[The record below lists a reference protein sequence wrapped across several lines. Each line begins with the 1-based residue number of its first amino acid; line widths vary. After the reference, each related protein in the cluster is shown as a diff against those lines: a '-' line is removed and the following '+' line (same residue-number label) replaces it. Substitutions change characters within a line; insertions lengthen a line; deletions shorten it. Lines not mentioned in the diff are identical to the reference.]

1 MAKLKIENF
10 GPITNV
16 EFELK
21 KFNVFIGQQ
30 GTGKSCIL
38 KIAAFCKWLEK
49 VSSTSEVFD
58 YMRKDTSDKDIIK
71 KNLLD
76 FYKLNDFVQEESK
89 ISYFSEFVELCVD
102 FKYDD
107 AKIMVKQFSSTLF
120 RRVAYIPAER
130 CLASAIPNLMSLRIS
145 QNTNI
150 YKYLVDWEDA
160 HKTYSVDKKMV
171 VFKTHTSFYYDENL
185 NADFL
190 SVQKSDGEKNIR
202 FENAASGFQSVIP
215 ICVLVN
221 YYLKRDISLSIGEK
235 RRIEK
240 LTELSKLGINTPKV
254 QELLA
259 ELYEKESEKLQNKGK
274 DLSIFLLL
282 SDMISLFSQDINANK
297 NLHCS
302 LFIEEP
308 EANIFPETQYE
319 LVKWLVST
327 VNNGN
332 ENSIFIATHSPYILS
347 SFNNLIQA
355 ENSVLSSSEKR
366 SEINDIMQTEDFVNF
381 DEIGVYEVKDGCI
394 NDIKDYDLHIIN
406 SNGIDSVSDIIQEQF
421 SKLLDYE
428 ND

>member
-10 GPITNV
+10 GPIKNV

-49 VSSTSEVFD
+49 VYSTTEVQ
-58 YMRKDTSDKDIIK
+58 YLK
-71 KNLLD
+71 KSMTDAEFLKEYLIA
-76 FYKLNDFVQEESK
+76 FYKLDFNCHNYSIFYESDDIKFDIFEGK
-89 ISYFSEFVELCVD
+89 INISGTKDLQT
-102 FKYDD
+102 
-107 AKIMVKQFSSTLF
+107 KQ
-120 RRVAYIPAER
+120 RVAYIPAER
-130 CLASAIPNLMSLRIS
+130 CLVAAIPNLMSLRIR

-160 HKTYSVDKKMV
+160 HKLYAQKTFSVLNLNTYFLYNDTQKIDYLSVDNQ
-171 VFKTHTSFYYDENL
+171 T
-185 NADFL
+185 
-190 SVQKSDGEKNIR
+190 IIP
-202 FENAASGFQSVIP
+202 FENASSGFQSLVP
-215 ICVLVN
+215 ICILTD
-221 YYLKRDISLSIGEK
+221 YYLNSDILMSIVEK
-235 RRIEK
+235 VT
-240 LTELSKLGINTPKV
+240 TES
-254 QELLA
+254 
-259 ELYEKESEKLQNKGK
+259 
-274 DLSIFLLL
+274 
-282 SDMISLFSQDINANK
+282 DINLKSAPK
-297 NLHCS
+297 NCS

-319 LVKWLVST
+319 LVKWLVSA

-332 ENSIFIATHSPYILS
+332 ENSIFVATHSPYILS

-355 ENSVLSSSEKR
+355 ENSALSNTEKR
-366 SEINDIMQTEDFVNF
+366 SEINEIMQTKDFVNF
-381 DEIGVYEVKDGCI
+381 NEIGVYEVKDGCI
-394 NDIKDYDLHIIN
+394 NDIKDYDLQIIN

>member
-49 VSSTSEVFD
+49 VYSTSEIL
-58 YMRKDTSDKDIIK
+58 YLK
-71 KNLLD
+71 KNMTDAEFLNEYLID
-76 FYKLNDFVQEESK
+76 FYKLNFNCHNYSLFYDSDDIK
-89 ISYFSEFVELCVD
+89 IDISDE
-102 FKYDD
+102 
-107 AKIMVKQFSSTLF
+107 KINIDVKKNLRPKQ
-120 RRVAYIPAER
+120 RVAYIPAER
-130 CLASAIPNLMSLRIS
+130 CLVAAIPNLMSLRIR

-160 HKTYSVDKKMV
+160 HKLYAKKTFSVLNLDTYFLYNDTQKID
-171 VFKTHTSFYYDENL
+171 Y
-185 NADFL
+185 L
-190 SVQKSDGEKNIR
+190 SVKDQTVIP
-202 FENAASGFQSVIP
+202 FENASSGFQSLVP
-215 ICVLVN
+215 ICILTD
-221 YYLKRDISLSIGEK
+221 YYLNSDILMSIVEK
-235 RRIEK
+235 IRTDLDVNIKSDEK
-240 LTELSKLGINTPKV
+240 K
-254 QELLA
+254 
-259 ELYEKESEKLQNKGK
+259 
-274 DLSIFLLL
+274 
-282 SDMISLFSQDINANK
+282 
-297 NLHCS
+297 CS